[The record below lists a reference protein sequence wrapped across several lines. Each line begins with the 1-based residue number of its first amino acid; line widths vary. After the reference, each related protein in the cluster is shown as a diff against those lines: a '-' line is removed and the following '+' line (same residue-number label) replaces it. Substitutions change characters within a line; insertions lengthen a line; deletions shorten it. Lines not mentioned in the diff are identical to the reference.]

1 MVSNSARESGPQETH
16 LFPCASS
23 AVYSV
28 HYTPSFPLFT
38 LPNGSRIPSLHDDWA
53 PPGGWLPGPDA
64 ASSRAF
70 YEGLFGVWGAARG
83 QLRMH
88 EIDFLV
94 FLDYQVGGRDGVLAE
109 ESNTPACRLLP
120 SDCTR
125 PQPSKQTLTVQ
136 QAGCRAW
143 PTLRKPAV

>member
-1 MVSNSARESGPQETH
+1 M
-16 LFPCASS
+16 
-23 AVYSV
+23 YSV

-94 FLDYQVGGRDGVLAE
+94 FLDYQVGWRECVFVE
-109 ESNTPACRLLP
+109 ESLWWNQ
-120 SDCTR
+120 CTR
-125 PQPSKQTLTVQ
+125 MSPGGTRRRPSKRTLTVQ
-136 QAGCRAW
+136 QAGYRAW
-143 PTLRKPAV
+143 LTLRKPAA